1 MANTSSAK
9 KRLRRDHRQTRV
21 NRDRRSSVRSF
32 LKKVE
37 NAITKGDAAAAGE
50 AFRQAQPAMMR
61 GVGKGIFKRNT
72 AARKLSRLSARIK
85 ALNS

>member
-1 MANTSSAK
+1 MANTRSAK
-9 KRLRRDHRQTRV
+9 KRLRRDHRQTQV

-37 NAITKGDAAAAGE
+37 TAIVGGDANAA
-50 AFRQAQPAMMR
+50 RQAFLQAQSVMMR

-72 AARKLSRLSARIK
+72 AARMLSRLSARIK

>member
-1 MANTSSAK
+1 MANTRSAK
-9 KRLRRDHRQTRV
+9 KRLRRDHRQTQV
-21 NRDRRSSVRSF
+21 NRDRRSSIRSF

-37 NAITKGDAAAAGE
+37 NAIVGGDSQTA
-50 AFRQAQPAMMR
+50 RQAFLKAQSAMMR

-85 ALNS
+85 GLNS

>member
-1 MANTSSAK
+1 MANTRSAK
-9 KRLRRDHRQTRV
+9 KRLRRDRRQTQV

-37 NAITKGDAAAAGE
+37 TAIIGGDSTAARE
-50 AFRQAQPAMMR
+50 AFRQAQPVMMR
-61 GVGKGIFKRNT
+61 SVGKGIFKRNT